1 MGRWDSVVHN
11 LKSGGGGEA
20 VANEKVEK
28 CCGQSESWRPHW
40 DNRRLGPWG
49 RCCAVDASVVK
60 TSLWGDG
67 RRCAQ
72 SETL

>member
-1 MGRWDSVVHN
+1 MAMGRWDSVVHN

-40 DNRRLGPWG
+40 DNRRWG
-49 RCCAVDASVVK
+49 RGVGVALWIDRKSVV
-60 TSLWGDG
+60 
-67 RRCAQ
+67 
-72 SETL
+72 